1 MSDPRRTEAG
11 PAIEIGPD
19 CALLIVDLQVDF
31 CPGGALAVPA
41 GDEVVGP
48 INRIIDRFPFVIA
61 SRDHHPEDHC
71 SFAHRGG
78 PWPSHCVR
86 GTPGVELHPDLRRE
100 HVDLLIDKATTPGQE
115 CYSAFGERDLAAE
128 LRSRSIRHLFVGGL
142 ATDYCVQASVLD
154 ALAAGFAVTL
164 LLDCTRAVNARP
176 TPAFEPGDGE
186 RAIRRMVDAGAVAV
200 SSRALGVWRQA

>member
-1 MSDPRRTEAG
+1 VSESDAARGAAAG
-11 PAIEIGPD
+11 QIEIGPD

-41 GDEVVGP
+41 GDEIVAP
-48 INRIIDRFPFVIA
+48 INRILEFFPFVVA
-61 SRDHHPEDHC
+61 SRDYHPEDHC
-71 SFAHRGG
+71 SFHHRGG

-86 GTPGVELHPDLRRE
+86 ETPGVELHPGLRRE
-100 HVDLLIDKATTPGQE
+100 HVDLLIDKATTPEQE

-128 LRSRSIRHLFVGGL
+128 LRSRRIRHLFACGL

-154 ALAAGFAVTL
+154 ALAAGFSVTL

-186 RAIRRMVDAGAVAV
+186 RAIRRMVDAGAVVV
-200 SSRALGVWRQA
+200 SSRHLR